1 MRVLLSPAPLSVDAA
16 LTEVAHSGAGAIVIM
31 LGTVRDHTLKPDAD
45 GVQGPVAVTQLDY
58 SAYDEMAAR
67 VLGDV
72 VDGVCAEWPGVRCAV
87 HHRTGTLA
95 LGDVAVVVAASAA
108 HRHDAFRAC
117 EALIDRLKKD
127 APIWKREHGAD
138 GVVWVGLGP

>member
-1 MRVLLSPAPLSVDAA
+1 MRVLLSPLPLSVDAA
-16 LTEVAHSGAGAIVIM
+16 LAEVAHRGAGAIVVM
-31 LGTVRDHTLKPDAD
+31 LGTVRDHTLKPDTSGQAS
-45 GVQGPVAVTQLDY
+45 PVAVSHLDY
-58 SAYDEMAAR
+58 SAYEEMAVR

-72 VDGVCAEWPGVRCAV
+72 VDGVCAEWPGARCAV

-95 LGDVAVVVAASAA
+95 LGDIAVVVAASAP
-108 HRHDAFRAC
+108 HRKEAFRAC
-117 EALIDRLKKD
+117 EALIDRLKQD